1 MINNLGL
8 YGAEYTNNST
18 VAQKNTPEIQAIIEQ
33 HAENSVKSESS
44 AGIATNN
51 LFLSSRAQKINA
63 ISSEFFSGAQLT
75 LDDVGKLKEKLYQ
88 FGLISEGDF
97 AALTGGR
104 VNEENSEASEK
115 MSTTTLT
122 SFIGDFLERLNAEDV
137 DDAEDEN
144 KDAQGEDVVIESETV
159 VALTGALNTA
169 KEILANVE
177 EQKHKSD
184 FKSSLQGA
192 LALLKETINDKSF
205 AGLPL
210 DDQIGLSK
218 VQQALEIVDHMS
230 PQRLN
235 NNKVNQYIALSF
247 R

>member
-8 YGAEYTNNST
+8 YSTEYTNNST

-104 VNEENSEASEK
+104 VNEKNSEASEK

-122 SFIGDFLERLNAEDV
+122 SFIGDFLERLNA
-137 DDAEDEN
+137 
-144 KDAQGEDVVIESETV
+144 
-159 VALTGALNTA
+159 
-169 KEILANVE
+169 
-177 EQKHKSD
+177 
-184 FKSSLQGA
+184 
-192 LALLKETINDKSF
+192 
-205 AGLPL
+205 
-210 DDQIGLSK
+210 
-218 VQQALEIVDHMS
+218 
-230 PQRLN
+230 
-235 NNKVNQYIALSF
+235 
-247 R
+247 

>member
-8 YGAEYTNNST
+8 YSTEYTNNST

-63 ISSEFFSGAQLT
+63 ISSEFFSGTQLT

-104 VNEENSEASEK
+104 VNEKNSEASEK

-122 SFIGDFLERLNAEDV
+122 SFIGDFLERLNAED
-137 DDAEDEN
+137 AEDEN
-144 KDAQGEDVVIESETV
+144 KDTEGEDVVTESETV

-218 VQQALEIVDHMS
+218 VQQALEIVDHLS

>member
-8 YGAEYTNNST
+8 YSAVYTNNST
-18 VAQKNTPEIQAIIEQ
+18 VAQKNTTEIQAVIEK
-33 HAENSVKSESS
+33 HAENSVKSEGS
-44 AGIATNN
+44 ADLATNN

-63 ISSEFFSGAQLT
+63 ISSEFFSGNQLT

-88 FGLISEGDF
+88 FGLISEGDY
-97 AALTGGR
+97 AALTGGS
-104 VNEENSEASEK
+104 VNEGNSEASEK

-122 SFIGDFLERLNAEDV
+122 SFIGDFLERLNAED
-137 DDAEDEN
+137 EN
-144 KDAQGEDVVIESETV
+144 KDVQGEDVVTESETI
-159 VALTGALNTA
+159 VALTGALNIA

-177 EQKHKSD
+177 EQKHKAD

-192 LALLKETINDKSF
+192 LALLKDTINDKSF
-205 AGLPL
+205 VGLPL

-218 VQQALEIVDHMS
+218 VQQALEIVDHLS

-235 NNKVNQYIALSF
+235 NNKVNQYIELSF

>member
-1 MINNLGL
+1 
-8 YGAEYTNNST
+8 
-18 VAQKNTPEIQAIIEQ
+18 
-33 HAENSVKSESS
+33 
-44 AGIATNN
+44 
-51 LFLSSRAQKINA
+51 
-63 ISSEFFSGAQLT
+63 
-75 LDDVGKLKEKLYQ
+75 
-88 FGLISEGDF
+88 
-97 AALTGGR
+97 
-104 VNEENSEASEK
+104 

-159 VALTGALNTA
+159 VALKGALNTA

-218 VQQALEIVDHMS
+218 VQQALEIVDHLS

>member
-8 YGAEYTNNST
+8 YSTEYTNNST

-115 MSTTTLT
+115 MSTTSLT
-122 SFIGDFLERLNAEDV
+122 SFIGDFLERLNAED
-137 DDAEDEN
+137 AEEEN
-144 KDAQGEDVVIESETV
+144 KDTEGEDVVTESETV

-218 VQQALEIVDHMS
+218 VQQALEIVDHLS

>member
-8 YGAEYTNNST
+8 YSAEYTNNST

-115 MSTTTLT
+115 MSTTSLT
-122 SFIGDFLERLNAEDV
+122 SFIGDFLERLNAED
-137 DDAEDEN
+137 AEEEN
-144 KDAQGEDVVIESETV
+144 KDTEGEDVVTESETV

-192 LALLKETINDKSF
+192 LALLKDTINDKSF
-205 AGLPL
+205 VGLPL

-218 VQQALEIVDHMS
+218 VQQALEIVDHLS

-235 NNKVNQYIALSF
+235 NNKVNQYIELSF

>member
-1 MINNLGL
+1 MINSLGL
-8 YGAEYTNNST
+8 YSSVFNNNLT
-18 VAQKNTPEIQAIIEQ
+18 VAQQNTSEIEAIIEN
-33 HAENSVKSESS
+33 HTENSVKSEGS

-88 FGLISEGDF
+88 FGLISKGDY
-97 AALTGGR
+97 AALTSDT
-104 VNEENSEASEK
+104 VNEQNSAVSEK

-122 SFIGDFLERLNAEDV
+122 SYIGDFIERLNKEDV
-137 DDAEDEN
+137 DEET
-144 KDAQGEDVVIESETV
+144 QGDDVVTESETI
-159 VALTGALNTA
+159 VALTAALNIA
-169 KEILANVE
+169 KDILANVE
-177 EQKHKSD
+177 EQKHKAD
-184 FKSSLQGA
+184 FKSSLQSV
-192 LALLKETINDKSF
+192 LALLKYTINDQSF

-218 VQQALEIVDHMS
+218 VHQALEIVDHLS

-235 NNKVNQYIALSF
+235 NDKVNQYIELSF